1 MNHILLEAATPTA
14 SMGLSTILMVV
25 IMLAVMYFFV
35 VRPQKKQEKET
46 NNMLNNLAV
55 GDEVTTIGGVI
66 GTVVDVKENNVV
78 VETSADQVRIE
89 FEKWAISSNETAVAA
104 AREEAKKKQEAKAKA
119 KAEKLKPKDRIKL
132 GDVDVTTWYNK
143 EKGVEYVTYKV
154 FDFETSNGSGSSD
167 APAKS
172 TKSTKSAK
180 KSSGLEDAVEDGD
193 VEEDNLPF

>member
-1 MNHILLEAATPTA
+1 MGFRKDAWA
-14 SMGLSTILMVV
+14 SVWSVEEGRGNTMKVRISTS
-25 IMLAVMYFFV
+25 
-35 VRPQKKQEKET
+35 RKKKDS
-46 NNMLNNLAV
+46 
-55 GDEVTTIGGVI
+55 DEYEQDFSGFCTFI
-66 GTVVDVKENNVV
+66 GT
-78 VETSADQVRIE
+78 
-89 FEKWAISSNETAVAA
+89 
-104 AREEAKKKQEAKAKA
+104 AKA

-154 FDFETSNGSGSSD
+154 FDFETSNGSDSSN

-180 KSSGLEDAVEDGD
+180 KSSGLEDTVEDGD

>member
-66 GTVVDVKENNVV
+66 GEIVSITGETVVVS
-78 VETSADQVRIE
+78 TSRDQTKIR
-89 FEKWAISSNETAVAA
+89 FRKSAIKS
-104 AREEAKKKQEAKAKA
+104 
-119 KAEKLKPKDRIKL
+119 
-132 GDVDVTTWYNK
+132 VDVHAN
-143 EKGVEYVTYKV
+143 EK
-154 FDFETSNGSGSSD
+154 
-167 APAKS
+167 P
-172 TKSTKSAK
+172 
-180 KSSGLEDAVEDGD
+180 
-193 VEEDNLPF
+193 